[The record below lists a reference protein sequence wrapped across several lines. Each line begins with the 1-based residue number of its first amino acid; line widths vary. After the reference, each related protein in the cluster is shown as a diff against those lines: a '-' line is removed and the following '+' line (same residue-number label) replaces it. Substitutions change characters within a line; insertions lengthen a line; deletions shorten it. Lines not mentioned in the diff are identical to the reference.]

1 MRIAIY
7 TVMVIV
13 VIYLLEALF
22 TLIFLC
28 RPVSAFWRDTF
39 ILGDCN
45 DFRLMLNISAAMNI
59 LTDILII
66 LLPIPGLKQ
75 LALPKSQKI
84 GLMIVFFLGFG
95 YVFCY
100 RLIT

>member
-1 MRIAIY
+1 
-7 TVMVIV
+7 MVIV

-28 RPVSAFWRDTF
+28 RPVSAFWTETF

-66 LLPIPGLKQ
+66 LLPLPGLKQ
-75 LALPKSQKI
+75 LALPKGQKI
-84 GLMIVFFLGFG
+84 GLIIVFFLGFG
-95 YVFCY
+95 CVFCSG
-100 RLIT
+100 LTN